1 MRRAFPVLN
10 GEQVSVLSNSIVY
23 MGEGLRAAVTPEIKH
38 MAWWAIEVAL
48 VFYSGALGQL
58 GLRGFLKQ
66 VLS

>member
-1 MRRAFPVLN
+1 M
-10 GEQVSVLSNSIVY
+10 SVLSNSIVY